1 MFFFFFLEGGVFV
14 GGSRTRFYFS
24 TFADI
29 NKKDFAYSYQQED
42 AMPTVSAL
50 GALIALIVAIFLILK
65 KVSPA
70 YGMLA
75 GALVGG
81 LVGGADLSQTVSLMI
96 GGAQGITTAVMRI
109 LAAGVLAGVLIESG
123 AANTIAETITN
134 KLGETRALLALALAT
149 LILTAVGVF
158 IDVAVI
164 TVSPIALA
172 LARRTDL
179 SKPAILLAMI
189 GGGKA
194 GNLMSPNPNAIA
206 AADTFHLPLTSVMM
220 AGIIP
225 AIFGLILTYFLAKR
239 LRNKGSRVSA
249 QEVVVVETQ
258 NLPSFLTALVA
269 PLVAIFLLAL
279 RPLADIKV
287 DPLIALPLGGLIGA
301 LCMGKLRQA
310 NNYAISGL
318 GKMAPVAIM
327 LLGTGALAGIIANSG
342 MKDVLIEGL
351 KHSGLP
357 SYILAPI
364 SGALMSL
371 ATASTTAGTAVASN
385 VFSSTLLELG
395 VSSLAGAAMIHAG
408 ATVFD
413 HMPHGSFFHAT
424 GGSVN
429 MDMKERLKLIPYESA
444 VGLIMTIVSTLI
456 FGVFN

>member
-1 MFFFFFLEGGVFV
+1 M
-14 GGSRTRFYFS
+14 T
-24 TFADI
+24 
-29 NKKDFAYSYQQED
+29 
-42 AMPTVSAL
+42 TVSAI
-50 GALIALIVAIFLILK
+50 GALVALIVAIFLILK

-70 YGMLA
+70 YGMLV

-81 LVGGADLSQTVSLMI
+81 LIGGADLSQTVSLMI

-123 AANTIAETITN
+123 AANSIAETITN

-149 LILTAVGVF
+149 MILTAVGVF
-158 IDVAVI
+158 VDVAVI

-172 LARRTDL
+172 LSRRSDL
-179 SKPAILLAMI
+179 SKAAILLAMI

-194 GNLMSPNPNAIA
+194 GNIMSPNPNAIA

-225 AIFGLILTYFLAKR
+225 ALFGLILTYFLAKR
-239 LRNKGSRVSA
+239 LINKGSKVTDK
-249 QEVVVVETQ
+249 EVIVLETQ

-269 PLVAIFLLAL
+269 PLVAILLLAL
-279 RPLADIKV
+279 RPLFDIKV

-301 LCMGKLRQA
+301 LCMGKLR
-310 NNYAISGL
+310 NINSYAINGL
-318 GKMAPVAIM
+318 SKMTPVAIM

-342 MKDVLIEGL
+342 LKEVLIQGL
-351 KHSGLP
+351 EHSGLP
-357 SYILAPI
+357 SYILTPI
-364 SGALMSL
+364 SGVLMSL

-429 MDMKERLKLIPYESA
+429 MDIKERLKLIPYESV
-444 VGLIMTIVSTLI
+444 VGLMMTIVSTLI
-456 FGVFN
+456 FGVFKF

>member
-1 MFFFFFLEGGVFV
+1 M
-14 GGSRTRFYFS
+14 T
-24 TFADI
+24 
-29 NKKDFAYSYQQED
+29 
-42 AMPTVSAL
+42 TVSAI
-50 GALIALIVAIFLILK
+50 GALVALIVAIFLILK

-70 YGMLA
+70 YGMLV

-81 LVGGADLSQTVSLMI
+81 LIGGADLSQTVSLMI

-123 AANTIAETITN
+123 AANSIAETITN

-149 LILTAVGVF
+149 MILTAVGVF
-158 IDVAVI
+158 VDVAVI

-172 LARRTDL
+172 LSRRSDL
-179 SKPAILLAMI
+179 SKAAILLAMI

-194 GNLMSPNPNAIA
+194 GNIMSPNPNAIA

-225 AIFGLILTYFLAKR
+225 ALFGLILTYFLAKR
-239 LRNKGSRVSA
+239 LINKGSKVTDK
-249 QEVVVVETQ
+249 EVIMLETQ

-269 PLVAIFLLAL
+269 PLVAILLLAL
-279 RPLADIKV
+279 RPLFDIKV

-301 LCMGKLRQA
+301 LCMGKLR
-310 NNYAISGL
+310 NINSYAINGL
-318 GKMAPVAIM
+318 SKMTPVAIM

-342 MKDVLIEGL
+342 LKEVLIQGL
-351 KHSGLP
+351 EHSGLP

-364 SGALMSL
+364 SGVLMSL

-429 MDMKERLKLIPYESA
+429 MDIKERLKLIPYESA
-444 VGLIMTIVSTLI
+444 VGLMMTIVSTLI
-456 FGVFN
+456 FGVFKF

>member
-1 MFFFFFLEGGVFV
+1 M
-14 GGSRTRFYFS
+14 T
-24 TFADI
+24 
-29 NKKDFAYSYQQED
+29 
-42 AMPTVSAL
+42 TVSAI
-50 GALIALIVAIFLILK
+50 GALVSLIVAIFLILK

-70 YGMLA
+70 YGMLV

-81 LVGGADLSQTVSLMI
+81 LIGGADLSQTVSLMI

-123 AANTIAETITN
+123 AANSIAETITN

-149 LILTAVGVF
+149 MILTAVGVF
-158 IDVAVI
+158 VDVAVI

-172 LARRTDL
+172 LSRRSDL
-179 SKPAILLAMI
+179 SKAAILLAMI

-194 GNLMSPNPNAIA
+194 GNIMSPNPNAIA

-225 AIFGLILTYFLAKR
+225 ALFGLILTYFLAKR
-239 LRNKGSRVSA
+239 LINKGSKVTDK
-249 QEVVVVETQ
+249 EVIVLETQ

-269 PLVAIFLLAL
+269 PLVAILLLAL
-279 RPLADIKV
+279 RPLFDIKV

-301 LCMGKLRQA
+301 LCMGKLR
-310 NNYAISGL
+310 NINSYAINGL
-318 GKMAPVAIM
+318 SKMTPVAIM

-342 MKDVLIEGL
+342 LKEVLIQGL
-351 KHSGLP
+351 EHSGLP
-357 SYILAPI
+357 SFILAPI
-364 SGALMSL
+364 SGVLMSL

-429 MDMKERLKLIPYESA
+429 MDIKERLKLIPYESA
-444 VGLIMTIVSTLI
+444 VGLMMTIVSTLI
-456 FGVFN
+456 FGVFKF

>member
-1 MFFFFFLEGGVFV
+1 M
-14 GGSRTRFYFS
+14 T
-24 TFADI
+24 
-29 NKKDFAYSYQQED
+29 
-42 AMPTVSAL
+42 TVSAI
-50 GALIALIVAIFLILK
+50 GALVALIVAIFLILK

-70 YGMLA
+70 YGMLV

-81 LVGGADLSQTVSLMI
+81 LIGGADLSQTVSLMI

-123 AANTIAETITN
+123 AANSIAETITN

-149 LILTAVGVF
+149 MILTAVGVF
-158 IDVAVI
+158 VDVAVI

-172 LARRTDL
+172 LSRRSDL
-179 SKPAILLAMI
+179 SKAAILLAMI

-194 GNLMSPNPNAIA
+194 GNIMSPNPNAIA

-225 AIFGLILTYFLAKR
+225 ALFGLILTYFLAKR
-239 LRNKGSRVSA
+239 LINKGSKVTDK
-249 QEVVVVETQ
+249 EVIVLETQ

-269 PLVAIFLLAL
+269 PLVAILLLAL
-279 RPLADIKV
+279 RPLFDIKV

-301 LCMGKLRQA
+301 LCMGKLR
-310 NNYAISGL
+310 NINSYAINGL
-318 GKMAPVAIM
+318 SKMTPVAIM

-342 MKDVLIEGL
+342 LKEVLIQGL
-351 KHSGLP
+351 EHSGLP

-364 SGALMSL
+364 SGVLMSL

-429 MDMKERLKLIPYESA
+429 MDIKERLKLIPYESA
-444 VGLIMTIVSTLI
+444 IGLMMTIVSTLI
-456 FGVFN
+456 FGVFKF

>member
-1 MFFFFFLEGGVFV
+1 M
-14 GGSRTRFYFS
+14 T
-24 TFADI
+24 
-29 NKKDFAYSYQQED
+29 
-42 AMPTVSAL
+42 TVSAF
-50 GALIALIVAIFLILK
+50 GALVALVVAIFLILK

-70 YGMLA
+70 YGMLV

-81 LVGGADLSQTVSLMI
+81 LVGGVDLSQTVTLMI

-123 AANTIAETITN
+123 AANSIAESITN

-149 LILTAVGVF
+149 MILTAVGVF
-158 IDVAVI
+158 VDVAVI

-179 SKPAILLAMI
+179 SKAAILLAMI

-194 GNLMSPNPNAIA
+194 GNIMSPNPNAIA

-220 AGIIP
+220 AGVIP

-239 LRNKGSRVSA
+239 LINKGAKVTD
-249 QEVVVVETQ
+249 QEVVMVESQ
-258 NLPSFLTALVA
+258 NLPSFSTALVA
-269 PLVAIFLLAL
+269 PLVAILLLAL
-279 RPLADIKV
+279 RPLFDIKV

-310 NNYAISGL
+310 NSYAISGL

-342 MKDVLIEGL
+342 LKDVLIQGL
-351 KHSGLP
+351 EHSGLP

-429 MDMKERLKLIPYESA
+429 MEMKERLKLIPYESA

-456 FGVFN
+456 FGVFNLF

>member
-1 MFFFFFLEGGVFV
+1 M
-14 GGSRTRFYFS
+14 T
-24 TFADI
+24 
-29 NKKDFAYSYQQED
+29 
-42 AMPTVSAL
+42 TVSAI
-50 GALIALIVAIFLILK
+50 GALVALIVAIFLILK

-70 YGMLA
+70 YGMLV

-81 LVGGADLSQTVSLMI
+81 LIGGADLSQTVSLMI

-123 AANTIAETITN
+123 AANSITETITN

-149 LILTAVGVF
+149 MILTAVGVF
-158 IDVAVI
+158 VDVAVI

-172 LARRTDL
+172 LSRRSDL
-179 SKPAILLAMI
+179 SKAAILLAMI

-194 GNLMSPNPNAIA
+194 GNIMSPNPNAIA

-225 AIFGLILTYFLAKR
+225 ALFGLILTYFLAKR
-239 LRNKGSRVSA
+239 LINKGSKVTDK
-249 QEVVVVETQ
+249 EVIVLETQ

-269 PLVAIFLLAL
+269 PLVAILLLAL
-279 RPLADIKV
+279 RPLFDIKV

-301 LCMGKLRQA
+301 LCMGKLR
-310 NNYAISGL
+310 NINSYAINGL
-318 GKMAPVAIM
+318 SKMTPVAIM

-342 MKDVLIEGL
+342 LKEVLIQGL
-351 KHSGLP
+351 EHSGL
-357 SYILAPI
+357 SSFILAPI
-364 SGALMSL
+364 SGVLMSL

-429 MDMKERLKLIPYESA
+429 MDIKERLKLIPYEST
-444 VGLIMTIVSTLI
+444 VGLMMTIVSTLI
-456 FGVFN
+456 FGVFKF

>member
-1 MFFFFFLEGGVFV
+1 M
-14 GGSRTRFYFS
+14 T
-24 TFADI
+24 
-29 NKKDFAYSYQQED
+29 
-42 AMPTVSAL
+42 TVSAI
-50 GALIALIVAIFLILK
+50 GALVALIVAIFLILK

-70 YGMLA
+70 YGMLV

-81 LVGGADLSQTVSLMI
+81 LIGGADLSQTVSLMI

-123 AANTIAETITN
+123 VANSIAETITN
-134 KLGETRALLALALAT
+134 KLGEARALLALALAT
-149 LILTAVGVF
+149 MILTAVGVF
-158 IDVAVI
+158 VDVAVI

-172 LARRTDL
+172 LSRRSDL
-179 SKPAILLAMI
+179 SKAAILLAMI

-194 GNLMSPNPNAIA
+194 GNIMSPNPNAIA

-225 AIFGLILTYFLAKR
+225 ALFGLILTYFLAKR
-239 LRNKGSRVSA
+239 LINKGSKVTDK
-249 QEVVVVETQ
+249 EVIVLETQ

-269 PLVAIFLLAL
+269 PLVAILLLAL
-279 RPLADIKV
+279 RPLFDIKV

-301 LCMGKLRQA
+301 LCMGKLR
-310 NNYAISGL
+310 NINSYAINGL
-318 GKMAPVAIM
+318 SKMTPVAIM

-342 MKDVLIEGL
+342 LKEVLIQGL
-351 KHSGLP
+351 EHSGLP

-364 SGALMSL
+364 SGVLMSL

-429 MDMKERLKLIPYESA
+429 MDIKERLKLIPYESA
-444 VGLIMTIVSTLI
+444 VGLMMTIVSTLI
-456 FGVFN
+456 FGVFKF

>member
-1 MFFFFFLEGGVFV
+1 M
-14 GGSRTRFYFS
+14 T
-24 TFADI
+24 
-29 NKKDFAYSYQQED
+29 
-42 AMPTVSAL
+42 TVSAL
-50 GALIALIVAIFLILK
+50 GAIIALAVAIFLILK
-65 KVSPA
+65 KVSPV

-75 GALVGG
+75 GALIGG
-81 LVGGADLSQTVSLMI
+81 LIGGADLTQTVTLMI

-109 LAAGVLAGVLIESG
+109 LAAGVLAGVLIDSG
-123 AANTIAETITN
+123 AANTIAESITN

-194 GNLMSPNPNAIA
+194 GNIISPNPNAIA

-225 AIFGLILTYFLAKR
+225 AVFGLILTYFLAKR
-239 LRNKGSRVSA
+239 LVKKGSRVSE
-249 QEVVVVETQ
+249 QEVVVVDKQ
-258 NLPSFLTALVA
+258 DLPHFGTAMIAL
-269 PLVAIFLLAL
+269 LCAILLLAL
-279 RPLADIKV
+279 RPLFDIKV
-287 DPLIALPLGGLIGA
+287 DPLIALPVGGLVGA
-301 LCMGKLRQA
+301 LCMGKIGHA
-310 NNYAISGL
+310 NRYAVSGL

-327 LLGTGALAGIIANSG
+327 LLGSGALAGIIANSG
-342 MKDVLIEGL
+342 LKDVLIQGL
-351 KHSGLP
+351 EHSGLP

-371 ATASTTAGTAVASN
+371 ATSSTTAGTAVASN
-385 VFSSTLLELG
+385 VFSGTLLELG
-395 VSSLAGAAMIHAG
+395 VSGLAAAAMIHAD
-408 ATVFD
+408 ATIFD

-429 MDMKERLKLIPYESA
+429 MDIKERLKLIPYESA

-456 FGVFN
+456 FGVFA